1 MTMAENA
8 PDQGQAAA
16 KPPVDPR
23 PQPRYGELAPEGWTW
38 TPPQDA
44 DAPAASAPV
53 GPAVPAG
60 PATQHPTARPGASA
74 PGSAPGWDRPVTMI
88 LLVVGLLGTFFTV
101 SVLAS
106 LPEALQMLYTQADL
120 GTYTAD
126 PSVGTII
133 TVGSIGQAVI
143 WLAAAVGAVLL
154 TLKNRRAFYIPLIG
168 GVVAFVL
175 VTTVIA
181 VILAGDAPLLDYF
194 SRP

>member
-1 MTMAENA
+1 
-8 PDQGQAAA
+8 
-16 KPPVDPR
+16 
-23 PQPRYGELAPEGWTW
+23 
-38 TPPQDA
+38 
-44 DAPAASAPV
+44 
-53 GPAVPAG
+53 
-60 PATQHPTARPGASA
+60 
-74 PGSAPGWDRPVTMI
+74 MI

-126 PSVGTII
+126 SSVGTII
-133 TVGSIGQAVI
+133 TAGSIGQAVI

-168 GVVAFVL
+168 GVAAFVL

-181 VILAGDAPLLDYF
+181 VVLAGDAPLLDYF